1 MESTY
6 CVYILYS
13 ERLDRYYTGQTD
25 SLSRRLSEHNGE
37 DNGGSTRSGRPWVL
51 YLSIACESRLH
62 AVRIERRIKQ
72 MKSRVYLERLKADSV
87 LLGDL
92 RLSCLPC

>member
-25 SLSRRLSEHNGE
+25 SLPRRFSEHNGE
-37 DNGGSTRSGRPWVL
+37 DNGVVPGVVVPG
-51 YLSIACESRLH
+51 YCIYQLH

-72 MKSRVYLERLKADSV
+72 MKSRVYIERLKADSV